1 MNRSAFITLICIFLA
16 WPGQSRAQEELPR
29 ASAAARPV
37 ETRSSAREPRPADVL
52 KYAPSPFEL
61 KYPPPLPPATPRV
74 IQNGSRQDRR
84 IALTFDACATRLPSS
99 YDEAIIRVLVESRTP
114 ATLFLGGKWM
124 AEHPEATRRLANLA
138 QFELGNHSFLHP
150 HLPRLPDDRVTEEL
164 RWTQVVMQSLAG
176 RQAWLYRAPYLDL
189 DERVVRLSAEMG
201 LTAVQGDV
209 ASGDPDPGI
218 DGGRLFGS
226 VVGRA
231 RNGSIIIMHMNG
243 RGYHTAEALPDII
256 AELQGRGF
264 QLVTVGEL
272 IRGLP

>member
-1 MNRSAFITLICIFLA
+1 MNRAAFITLVCIFLT
-16 WPGQSRAQEELPR
+16 WPGRSWTQTVFPQ
-29 ASAAARPV
+29 AADAAHQTG
-37 ETRSSAREPRPADVL
+37 TRISFKEPRPAEVL
-52 KYAPSPFEL
+52 KYAPTPFEL
-61 KYPPPLPPATPRV
+61 ESPPALQPAAPRV

-84 IALTFDACATRLPSS
+84 IALTFDACATRAPSG
-99 YDEAIIRVLVESRTP
+99 YDEGIIAALVESRTP

-124 AEHPEATRRLANLA
+124 AEHPEATRRLAGLS

-150 HLPRLPDDRVTEEL
+150 HLPRLPDDRVREEL
-164 RWTQVVMQSLAG
+164 GWTQIVMQSLAG
-176 RQAWLYRAPYLDL
+176 RPALLYRAPYVDL
-189 DERVVRLSAEMG
+189 DERVVRLAAEMG

-209 ASGDPDPGI
+209 ASGDPDPRVGR
-218 DGGRLFGS
+218 DRLFNS

-243 RGYHTAEALPDII
+243 RGHHTAEALPDII
-256 AELQGRGF
+256 AELRGRGF